1 MLAQFLSSQ
10 TNLRTDEF
18 GGSPAK
24 RAEVVLRIIRAV
36 RSATSKEFCIGI
48 KMNSV
53 DVASSASVSDSIEQI
68 KLIAD
73 CGIDFIE
80 ISGGTYENPKMLG
93 DVPLEAEATSDV
105 PPSASAGKTSQR
117 ESFFLEFA
125 KTVRETFPDLVLMVT
140 GGFRTRVGMEHAL
153 QSGGCDIIGIGR
165 PAAVIPKLPKEIIL
179 NTKDVPDEQA
189 SIALAPFQMP
199 FLIQKFQLK
208 QVGAGAVS
216 AYYAEQ
222 IGRMGRGLA
231 PVDTRIQVS
240 A

>member
-1 MLAQFLSSQ
+1 M
-10 TNLRTDEF
+10 RTDEF

-24 RAEVVLRIIRAV
+24 RVEVVLRIIRAI

-68 KLIAD
+68 KLVVD

-93 DVPLEAEATSDV
+93 DVALEAAGSTSNAPAGAV
-105 PPSASAGKTSQR
+105 PDKTSQR

-125 KTVRETFPDLVLMVT
+125 KTIRETFPDVVLMVT
-140 GGFRTRVGMEHAL
+140 GGFRTRVGMEEAL
-153 QSGGCDIIGIGR
+153 KSGGCDIIGIGR
-165 PAAVIPKLPKEIIL
+165 PAAVIPRLPKEIIL

-199 FLIQKFQLK
+199 LLIRKFHLK
-208 QVGAGAVS
+208 QVGAGVQS
-216 AYYAEQ
+216 AYYGEQ
-222 IGRMGRGLA
+222 IGRMGLGLE
-231 PVDTRIQVS
+231 PIDTRARVS